1 MKGQPSRADKP
12 AQTTLKYEVEVGE
25 DGQVALTVTFTPGT
39 RLVVFVM
46 GEQAESF
53 DDLVRAAESSL
64 DFWDNPFDDQD
75 WNDA

>member
-1 MKGQPSRADKP
+1 M
-12 AQTTLKYEVEVGE
+12 LKYEVEVGE
-25 DGQVALTVTFTPGT
+25 DGQVALPVPFVPGT

-46 GEQAESF
+46 GEPAEAF
-53 DDLVRAAESSL
+53 DDLLRAAESSL